1 MFYLSRHNLPNNLT
15 ATEISHWI
23 LKHLVQMGRNG
34 VQISLTSIIFPI
46 LQFRNVPYLCDVL
59 RLSLH
64 ADSIENDIVDDGLLK
79 HGSRRFF
86 FGHLLADWKPVDI
99 RDGCLKKNKKKNK
112 KNKKGWRKRKMSDG
126 QNEIRHW
133 SRRYFIVPDDQS
145 GCEIP
150 GLFAHR
156 SHYKLKKLP
165 PRGAIFSGNRWSCL
179 LFISSFYSFFLFH
192 VTLQW
197 SFGSFSCESIKKF

>member
-1 MFYLSRHNLPNNLT
+1 MCKYLLLLSYFLFYNFEMCLIYVTYSGYRYTQTASKTTSSMTGCWNTARVDFSSDICWPIESRS
-15 ATEISHWI
+15 IF
-23 LKHLVQMGRNG
+23 VMG
-34 VQISLTSIIFPI
+34 V
-46 LQFRNVPYLCDVL
+46 
-59 RLSLH
+59 
-64 ADSIENDIVDDGLLK
+64 
-79 HGSRRFF
+79 
-86 FGHLLADWKPVDI
+86 
-99 RDGCLKKNKKKNK
+99 LKKIKKKNK

-126 QNEIRHW
+126 QNEIRHR

-165 PRGAIFSGNRWSCL
+165 PHGAIFSGNRWSCL